1 MDLEN
6 PIQSELNMSQLPNS
20 SAQTAT
26 AVQQNEIPK
35 ELTGATAPMSL
46 TRVQVTRLFLTYPQC
61 QTPKETV
68 EQNLKNFTKEFNVAV
83 RFYVIAE
90 EIHENGDPHL
100 HLAVGFEDK
109 MRLSSKTLHSAL
121 DKLVL
126 SDRHPEG
133 KHGNYQTIKSLSKV
147 LAYVTKKGKFLIK
160 GVELPKFNNN
170 SQFSKELKRK
180 EMEEVVELLVSG
192 ATPSQVMDQ
201 YTTFYFAQ
209 RKRITEF
216 AQDVQLLKLST
227 KKLDKVVHIKT
238 TETTMNISTSGL
250 ISWLNGNVLE
260 SNRKTRQPRQKQLWL
275 HGPPRIG
282 KSRMIST
289 LSKFLRIYEI
299 PTEDWYDQYKDDA
312 YDLAILDEF
321 TGQKPIWWLNRWL
334 DGNMF
339 HLKQRNQPGVNK
351 MFNIPTIIVS
361 NYHPDAIF
369 TSTKVT
375 GSLAGLLDRL
385 EIVYVDD
392 PFEIIVEIEKEKEKE
407 ENVIDLT

>member
-1 MDLEN
+1 
-6 PIQSELNMSQLPNS
+6 
-20 SAQTAT
+20 
-26 AVQQNEIPK
+26 
-35 ELTGATAPMSL
+35 
-46 TRVQVTRLFLTYPQC
+46 
-61 QTPKETV
+61 
-68 EQNLKNFTKEFNVAV
+68 
-83 RFYVIAE
+83 
-90 EIHENGDPHL
+90 
-100 HLAVGFEDK
+100 
-109 MRLSSKTLHSAL
+109 
-121 DKLVL
+121 
-126 SDRHPEG
+126 
-133 KHGNYQTIKSLSKV
+133 
-147 LAYVTKKGKFLIK
+147 
-160 GVELPKFNNN
+160 
-170 SQFSKELKRK
+170 
-180 EMEEVVELLVSG
+180 
-192 ATPSQVMDQ
+192 
-201 YTTFYFAQ
+201 
-209 RKRITEF
+209 
-216 AQDVQLLKLST
+216 
-227 KKLDKVVHIKT
+227 
-238 TETTMNISTSGL
+238 
-250 ISWLNGNVLE
+250 
-260 SNRKTRQPRQKQLWL
+260 
-275 HGPPRIG
+275 
-282 KSRMIST
+282 MIST